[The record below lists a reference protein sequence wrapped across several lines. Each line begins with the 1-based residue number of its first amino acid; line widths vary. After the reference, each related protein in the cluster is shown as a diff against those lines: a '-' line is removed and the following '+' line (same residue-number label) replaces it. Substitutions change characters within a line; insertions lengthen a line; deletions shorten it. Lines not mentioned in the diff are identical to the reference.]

1 MKKNTMLVLFLIL
14 MSPGY
19 LIADVTYTEEEK
31 DDARI
36 VLALGVGLVIYAA
49 TLNRSD
55 NKRIMKITYI
65 RQRFFQS
72 L

>member
-55 NKRIMKITYI
+55 N
-65 RQRFFQS
+65 
-72 L
+72 